1 MNKIIY
7 LNLGPIEIIAVVI
20 EMWFY
25 SSSVVLSMRFL
36 VVFSDVLKF
45 IYEGFIIWS
54 YWTY

>member
-25 SSSVVLSMRFL
+25 SSSVVLSMRFSI
-36 VVFSDVLKF
+36 VYSEVPKF
-45 IYEGFIIWS
+45 IS
-54 YWTY
+54 YMKVL